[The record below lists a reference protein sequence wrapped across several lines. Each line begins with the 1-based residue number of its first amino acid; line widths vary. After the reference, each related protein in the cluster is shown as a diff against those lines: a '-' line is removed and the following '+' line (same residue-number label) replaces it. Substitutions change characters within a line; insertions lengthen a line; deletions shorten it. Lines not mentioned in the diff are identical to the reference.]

1 MSGQP
6 VCDWMGRGFTDGT
19 GRKEKEEN
27 LSSITINNVHNN
39 NNVRWTDW
47 FFVTIV
53 AVAEENLSTHSN
65 REEEDAAVKI
75 QAYFRG
81 YQTRRD
87 LKDAELARAHA
98 ANPNQRQGKNKK
110 QQLQPL
116 GANEHLPPSPA
127 PILASS
133 PANNTIT

>member
-1 MSGQP
+1 MIYL
-6 VCDWMGRGFTDGT
+6 C
-19 GRKEKEEN
+19 
-27 LSSITINNVHNN
+27 LI
-39 NNVRWTDW
+39 
-47 FFVTIV
+47 

-110 QQLQPL
+110 QLLQPL
-116 GANEHLPPSPA
+116 APHEHLPPP
-127 PILASS
+127 PTSS
-133 PANNTIT
+133 PSANIIT